1 MKNSVCVE
9 VDTPDGKATLVEVYL
24 TELGHLMAKVYH
36 PKEKVWTNY
45 KIGEIS
51 NLIESANMTVLSST
65 TTKRTV
71 QKKKFDLREV
81 KLEKVD

>member
-1 MKNSVCVE
+1 ME
-9 VDTPDGKATLVEVYL
+9 VDTPKGKATLVEVYL

-36 PKEKVWTNY
+36 PKEKSWTNY

-51 NLIESANMTVLSST
+51 NLMESANMTVLSST

-71 QKKKFDLREV
+71 QKKKFDLKAREEREM
-81 KLEKVD
+81 EKVV